1 MNKWMVAFLGHSVF
15 QEADTVLL
23 LRRRTG
29 YNGSPGSV
37 LSNLLLLL
45 APCDVSRAFRA
56 SARKPRGKVTVRSE
70 KKDALGATFS
80 VRNDPDNQQ
89 QECTSGKAL
98 GKRAQL
104 SKYAISACRRLQFS
118 FSSMES

>member
-1 MNKWMVAFLGHSVF
+1 MNKWMVAFLWHSVF

-45 APCDVSRAFRA
+45 APRDGFTCIPRHWRVSQMA
-56 SARKPRGKVTVRSE
+56 K
-70 KKDALGATFS
+70 
-80 VRNDPDNQQ
+80 
-89 QECTSGKAL
+89 
-98 GKRAQL
+98 
-104 SKYAISACRRLQFS
+104 
-118 FSSMES
+118 